1 MRVYIYE
8 DLIKWP
14 LNENEKFVRTL
25 FYVFDD
31 KLYQICFPPAC
42 VQIIVN
48 KRFKTGAGALRINKY
63 RNVHILQPNYKTERG
78 PWPRKHKKYLTCS
91 GSCRDPV

>member
-1 MRVYIYE
+1 MRVYIFE

-31 KLYQICFPPAC
+31 KLYQICFPSAC
-42 VQIIVN
+42 VQIIVK

-63 RNVHILQPNYKTERG
+63 RNVYILYFSLTIRRRG
-78 PWPRKHKKYLTCS
+78 
-91 GSCRDPV
+91 DPGHENIKSI